1 MLFKLEEVFKEKTKT
16 TNNVIKDQQQFEDFT
31 NRLIERKIIIE
42 QDKKLFDKHIK
53 NFPIKFDNL
62 TNYIK
67 EIYKLEIENL
77 IEHKIENHNE
87 ILNNINRFLLFLRTS
102 NNEITNN
109 DVVQILSSLI
119 KNNDNLDKAILNFN
133 KSHFIITN
141 IHDDI
146 QKFLWEKIYQTME
159 NQTEEFFRELDVTF
173 NDPEDY
179 QFKYQEKIL
188 YEYELIRVKKF
199 HIKGNLNMPENLE
212 SKQKQLKEITCEEVL
227 CSERNISILCY
238 KIPNSYYDKEI
249 LENFFFQCEAGREL
263 ILSKYFQKFLGF
275 DDISNDEFQ
284 YYFYEHIQEGVKLVP
299 FFLSIET
306 EITETSFFFKYLAK
320 EILCLFRDLLNKCT
334 QSFKFPITTDNLYY
348 DKTKYRLYIQGIK
361 FGPKRKSIMESHQII
376 EAKLLYFYGMILLNL
391 LSLKKKELK
400 DLIEELNKNSI
411 DLEEFSKMQFIFDNL
426 IKIEQIL
433 SKYLESDIVI
443 CIILECLIS
452 PYKAKVIFD
461 EFYEKKNFYKEAIKS
476 RKIKEDN
483 RNNIII
489 NEETGAQK
497 KKSDIENLEN
507 ENNRDK
513 TTVMTHYYENNEN
526 VEVANENAVRKS
538 LSINMLLI
546 HPFYSNTKLDEEFLR
561 YLFEQNNNKME

>member
-1 MLFKLEEVFKEKTKT
+1 MLFKLEDVFKEKTKT

-87 ILNNINRFLLFLRTS
+87 ILNNINRFLLFLRSS

>member
-87 ILNNINRFLLFLRTS
+87 ILNNINRFLLFLRSS

>member
-87 ILNNINRFLLFLRTS
+87 ILNNINRFLLFLRSS

-497 KKSDIENLEN
+497 KKRDIENLEN

-513 TTVMTHYYENNEN
+513 NTVMTHYYENNEN

>member
-391 LSLKKKELK
+391 LSLKKK
-400 DLIEELNKNSI
+400 N
-411 DLEEFSKMQFIFDNL
+411 
-426 IKIEQIL
+426 
-433 SKYLESDIVI
+433 
-443 CIILECLIS
+443 
-452 PYKAKVIFD
+452 
-461 EFYEKKNFYKEAIKS
+461 
-476 RKIKEDN
+476 
-483 RNNIII
+483 
-489 NEETGAQK
+489 
-497 KKSDIENLEN
+497 
-507 ENNRDK
+507 
-513 TTVMTHYYENNEN
+513 
-526 VEVANENAVRKS
+526 
-538 LSINMLLI
+538 
-546 HPFYSNTKLDEEFLR
+546 
-561 YLFEQNNNKME
+561 

>member
-87 ILNNINRFLLFLRTS
+87 ILNNINRFLLFLRSS

-513 TTVMTHYYENNEN
+513 TTVMTHYYEDNEN

-561 YLFEQNNNKME
+561 YLF

>member
-1 MLFKLEEVFKEKTKT
+1 
-16 TNNVIKDQQQFEDFT
+16 
-31 NRLIERKIIIE
+31 
-42 QDKKLFDKHIK
+42 
-53 NFPIKFDNL
+53 
-62 TNYIK
+62 
-67 EIYKLEIENL
+67 
-77 IEHKIENHNE
+77 
-87 ILNNINRFLLFLRTS
+87 
-102 NNEITNN
+102 
-109 DVVQILSSLI
+109 
-119 KNNDNLDKAILNFN
+119 
-133 KSHFIITN
+133 
-141 IHDDI
+141 
-146 QKFLWEKIYQTME
+146 ME

-275 DDISNDEFQ
+275 YDISNDEFQ

-489 NEETGAQK
+489 NEENGAQK

>member
-87 ILNNINRFLLFLRTS
+87 ILNNINRFLLFLRSS

-513 TTVMTHYYENNEN
+513 TTVMTHYYEDNEN

>member
-513 TTVMTHYYENNEN
+513 TTVMTHYYEDNEN

>member
-87 ILNNINRFLLFLRTS
+87 ILNNINRFLLFLRSS

-348 DKTKYRLYIQGIK
+348 DKKKYRLYIQGIK